1 MNTISDNLL
10 NSSNFVNMNENK
22 YTNYTDNNVPSLYQ
36 GQSFTSYQDKIKN
49 KYTPF
54 KEHFSNIDDNLPR
67 RLETVGLNQT
77 YDKTLNKYDENI
89 AKYDGLAIE
98 MQRISNDYI
107 NRTNPKN
114 IFLNKIIRFNTGQ
127 LCYVTNQGVAKYIPN
142 PTILKSISSK
152 NGCPDTSNG
161 YVDINIPW
169 MEDYKIQGTQLP
181 TNPPLIMGKNMQLNE
196 SCGYQGASVF
206 VNTMIGNDPSQSYVG
221 CYEDTINNPTMAF
234 IGGAPPANGDA
245 LGSYNLE
252 QCKNAAIREGKQYYA
267 LQNVNPNTNLGYC
280 AVGNDLNQIKVNGD
294 SYILKPLWSSN
305 TKGSQATHAKL
316 TTNGTLTIRDDLNNV
331 FFTSPNG
338 SNCAQKYSISYNEDA
353 PGNDIGFYTNINAND
368 CKTKCDNQPQCTG
381 FAFDTRTRNRCWT
394 KAGKLTN
401 VNKNDQRAMN
411 RKTVETENCEYFLLL
426 QNDGNMSIYRGVP
439 NANNN
444 VLIWGSD
451 TFGYQSKQN
460 PKYVS
465 SKCKFG
471 VPFLK
476 TNQIIYKGEW
486 LSSSDGSLLLKMEN
500 DGNLVLYAFVTN
512 CAKKRTDNKDLYYG
526 GNLANAVYDLGKES
540 VGVRSNM
547 GKLAFIDADSQLYPY
562 PSSNITNSNTYS
574 SIIDN
579 TNIDGNDIPGAAV
592 TNVSINKCIEVCN
605 KYDNCNAFVYDTN
618 GPNAVCLPK
627 NVNQN
632 DLYSTSKF
640 KPSNNSY
647 LYIRDKKPL
656 NIPTGV
662 SDKVFN
668 VNSLAYNNY
677 YNTGK
682 IPESG
687 GLANFIGPQKSKLSS
702 LNKNIDLLSN
712 ELASNVDAIETRV
725 LKPIEGFEGSRLFYD
740 NIRESEQNIQKS
752 KQIEK
757 IMPNI
762 DNMLN
767 DSNIV
772 TLQENYS
779 YMLWSILALG
789 TVILAVK
796 LKNQ

>member
-10 NSSNFVNMNENK
+10 NSSNFVNINENK
-22 YTNYTDNNVPSLYQ
+22 YTDYTDNNVPSLYQ
-36 GQSFTSYQDKIKN
+36 GQTFTNYQDKIKN
-49 KYTPF
+49 NTPF

-67 RLETVGLNQT
+67 RLDTGILNQT
-77 YDKTLNKYDENI
+77 YKKTLKKYDENI
-89 AKYDGLAIE
+89 SKYDDLSLE

-107 NRTNPKN
+107 RRTNPN
-114 IFLNKIIRFNTGQ
+114 NLFLNKIIRFNTGQ

-142 PTILKSISSK
+142 PTILKSISTK
-152 NGCPDTSNG
+152 NGCPNTTDG

-169 MEDYKIQGTQLP
+169 MDDYKIQGTQLP
-181 TNPPLIMGKNMQLNE
+181 TNPPLIMGKNMKLNE
-196 SCGYQGASVF
+196 SCGYQGANVF
-206 VNTMIGNDPSQSYVG
+206 VNSMIGNDPSQSYVG
-221 CYEDTINNPTMAF
+221 CYQDSITNPTMAF
-234 IGGAPPANGDA
+234 IGGAPPANGEA
-245 LGSYNLE
+245 LGNYDLE
-252 QCKNAAIREGKQYYA
+252 QCKNAAIRDGRQYYA

-280 AVGNDLNQIKVNGD
+280 AVGNNLNQIKANGD
-294 SYILKPLWSSN
+294 SYILKAIWSSD
-305 TKGSQATHAKL
+305 TKGTPATHAKL

-338 SNCAQKYSISYNEDA
+338 SNCAQKYSVSYNQDS
-353 PGNDIGFYTNINAND
+353 PGNDIGYYRNVNAND
-368 CKTKCDNQPQCTG
+368 CKKICDNQPQCTG
-381 FAFDTRTRNRCWT
+381 FAFDILDKNRCWT
-394 KAGKLTN
+394 KAGN
-401 VNKNDQRAMN
+401 RFRMIKNDQRAMN
-411 RKTVETENCEYFLLL
+411 LKTVEMENCEYFLLM
-426 QNDGNMSIYRGVP
+426 QNDGNMSIFRGNP
-439 NANNN
+439 NDNNN
-444 VLIWGSD
+444 VLIWDSN
-451 TFGYQSKQN
+451 TAGYQNKQN
-460 PKYVS
+460 PKFVS

-486 LSSSDGSLLLKMEN
+486 ISSSDGSLLLRMEN

-512 CAKKRTDNKDLYYG
+512 CAKITKDNKNVYYG
-526 GNLANAVYDLGKES
+526 GDLANAVYNLGKKS
-540 VGVRSNM
+540 VGIQSNM
-547 GKLAFIDADSQLYPY
+547 GKIAFIDADSQLYPY

-574 SIIDN
+574 SIINN
-579 TNIDGNDIPGAAV
+579 TNIDGNDIPDAAV
-592 TNVSINKCIEVCN
+592 TNVSIDKCIEVCN
-605 KYDNCNAFVYDTN
+605 KYDDCNAFVYDTN

-627 NVNQN
+627 NVNQT
-632 DLYSTSKF
+632 DLYSTSKL
-640 KPSNNSY
+640 KPTNNSY
-647 LYIRDKKPL
+647 LYIRDKKPR
-656 NIPTGV
+656 NVPTGV

-677 YNTGK
+677 NNTGK

-687 GLANFIGPQKSKLSS
+687 GLANFIGPQKSNISS
-702 LNKNIDLLSN
+702 LQNNINLMSN
-712 ELASNVDAIETRV
+712 ELGNNVDSIQTRV

-740 NIRESEQNIQKS
+740 NIRESEQNIRKS
-752 KQIEK
+752 KKIEK

-796 LKNQ
+796 LKNN